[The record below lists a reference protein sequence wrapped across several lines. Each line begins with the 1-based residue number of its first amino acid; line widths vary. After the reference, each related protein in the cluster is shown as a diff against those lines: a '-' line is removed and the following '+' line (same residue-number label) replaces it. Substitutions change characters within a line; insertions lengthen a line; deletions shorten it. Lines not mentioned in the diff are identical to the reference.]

1 MLRETGELPA
11 DTDVLVLGAGLAG
24 HCAALAAADAGAR
37 VLLLEK
43 SSQPGGSSA
52 IAGGGFAFCG
62 TDEQKAANV
71 SDSLDAFR
79 DALLNSGKARNNRD
93 LVELFLAKQLDAYRF
108 LRSQGIRFD
117 LFMSPPPD
125 TPRAHMTGTGRAV
138 TQLHMKVLAHPGIRF
153 FTKSAGVRLVR
164 NPDTERVEACH
175 VMFGDRA
182 VEISARKGVVLAT
195 GGFSRNAELLSIY
208 APELAA
214 GVKHG
219 GVANTGDGLIMASD
233 LGAGHADLGYVAGS
247 FGGAIRN
254 YPDTA
259 AKADEI
265 PPLIFAFQDAAIM
278 VNKHG
283 RRFVNE
289 AQSYKALGSI
299 GMAQPDGIAFQVF
312 DEVMMSA
319 SLGDTSVNNYQE
331 ALIGGYVKRA
341 ETIRGLAEAVG
352 IDPDMLEAT
361 VSTYNAGA
369 AAGKDEAFGRTRGLR
384 PIDKPPFYI
393 AATANAIT
401 STYGGVAVDG
411 RLAVVDWFGM
421 PIEGL
426 YAAGEVAGGFHGAG
440 YYSASSLSSSATF
453 GLEAGRN
460 AAQG

>member
-1 MLRETGELPA
+1 
-11 DTDVLVLGAGLAG
+11 
-24 HCAALAAADAGAR
+24 
-37 VLLLEK
+37 
-43 SSQPGGSSA
+43 
-52 IAGGGFAFCG
+52 
-62 TDEQKAANV
+62 
-71 SDSLDAFR
+71 
-79 DALLNSGKARNNRD
+79 
-93 LVELFLAKQLDAYRF
+93 
-108 LRSQGIRFD
+108 
-117 LFMSPPPD
+117 
-125 TPRAHMTGTGRAV
+125 
-138 TQLHMKVLAHPGIRF
+138 
-153 FTKSAGVRLVR
+153 
-164 NPDTERVEACH
+164 
-175 VMFGDRA
+175 
-182 VEISARKGVVLAT
+182 
-195 GGFSRNAELLSIY
+195 
-208 APELAA
+208 
-214 GVKHG
+214 
-219 GVANTGDGLIMASD
+219 
-233 LGAGHADLGYVAGS
+233 
-247 FGGAIRN
+247 
-254 YPDTA
+254 
-259 AKADEI
+259 
-265 PPLIFAFQDAAIM
+265 M

-312 DEVMMSA
+312 DEIMMSA

-331 ALIGGYVKRA
+331 ALIGGYVKQA

>member
-108 LRSQGIRFD
+108 LRSQGIRFE

-138 TQLHMKVLAHPGIRF
+138 TQLHMKVLSHPGIRF
-153 FTKSAGVRLVR
+153 FSKSAGVRLVR